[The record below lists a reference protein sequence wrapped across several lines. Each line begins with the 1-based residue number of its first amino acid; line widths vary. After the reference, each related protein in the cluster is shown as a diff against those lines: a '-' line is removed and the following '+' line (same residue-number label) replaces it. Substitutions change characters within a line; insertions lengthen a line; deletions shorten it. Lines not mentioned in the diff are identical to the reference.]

1 MKLVSLKKTVL
12 PFQIA
17 MLFVI
22 GFVLASVMA
31 LCLTGFIALFTPA
44 TLAEMIEAPIIGI
57 INFLLFIISLV
68 LVGNWLWD

>member
-1 MKLVSLKKTVL
+1 MRLNSVKKTVL

-31 LCLTGFIALFTPA
+31 ICLTGFIALVTPA
-44 TLAEMIEAPIIGI
+44 TLAEMIEAPIMAI

-68 LVGNWLWD
+68 CVGNWLWD